1 MNNKLAEQFARL
13 SEIMTKNGDNIRA
26 RVYSRAEETLLGF
39 HKEINHVNDVQE
51 IPGIGPQITNK
62 IKEYLDHGKISLIER
77 EENKP
82 IMILTN
88 VYGIGAKKA
97 HELIEKGV
105 TNIEQLREKKDEL
118 LNPVQKIGLKYY
130 DEILKRI
137 PRDEID
143 KYNTIFE
150 KTLKHIDVDP
160 SMHYE
165 IVGSYRRGNLTSG
178 DIDVIITSKNAGD
191 FTKFLDSLLFQNI
204 IIETLSRGKS
214 KCLVIARLPEDCNAR
229 RVDFLY
235 STPEEYPF
243 SVLYFTGSK
252 AFNVVMRSHALKKG
266 YSMNEHGHTVVEQ
279 TFSDEKSIFDFLGL
293 KYIVP
298 EERVDGRNVIPTE
311 ISWKKGKQ
319 KNRKKK
325 VKFPK

>member
-77 EENKP
+77 EE
-82 IMILTN
+82 
-88 VYGIGAKKA
+88 
-97 HELIEKGV
+97 
-105 TNIEQLREKKDEL
+105 KDEL